1 MLRLG
6 LAWLACFVVTFLAS
20 GAIAG
25 IAIVPLLG
33 PSFGD
38 LLRPATD
45 VSGFGPMTCGF
56 ALTATALT
64 YLSSKLG
71 SGLRAGLVVGALIV
85 ADYGIAAGWSRLPP
99 MATALSGALSAVAT
113 ILGGLTAGFILHR
126 KKSGAAAAALTML
139 VLAAPPAGAK
149 FEFDHY
155 QMVLLRSVAG
165 AKQMSKEDHAE
176 LFEGHIGHFKKMAVE
191 GKMAVAGPFGDQD
204 DKTLEG
210 LCLYRVG
217 SVSEARALAE
227 QDPAVKAR
235 QLKVE
240 VMTWYVEKGALAFPV
255 ADKMRK

>member
-25 IAIVPLLG
+25 VAIVPLLG

-38 LLRPATD
+38 LLRPAAD
-45 VSGFGPMTCGF
+45 VSGFVPMTCGF
-56 ALTATALT
+56 AVTATVLT
-64 YLSSKLG
+64 YLSSRLA

-85 ADYGIAAGWSRLPP
+85 ADYCIAAGWSRLPP
-99 MATALSGALSAVAT
+99 MATALSGVLSAVAT
-113 ILGGLTAGFILHR
+113 ILGGLTAGFILHH
-126 KKSGAAAAALTML
+126 KQSSAATAALTL
-139 VLAAPPAGAK
+139 LALCAPPAGAK
-149 FEFDHY
+149 FESDQY
-155 QMVLLRSVAG
+155 QLVLLRSAAG
-165 AKQMSKEDHAE
+165 AKELSKEDHAE
-176 LFEGHIGHFKKMAVE
+176 LFKGHIGHFKKMAVE

-217 SVSEARALAE
+217 TVSEARTLAE
-227 QDPAVKAR
+227 QDPAVKAG

-240 VMTWYVEKGALAFPV
+240 VMTWYVEKGALTFPV